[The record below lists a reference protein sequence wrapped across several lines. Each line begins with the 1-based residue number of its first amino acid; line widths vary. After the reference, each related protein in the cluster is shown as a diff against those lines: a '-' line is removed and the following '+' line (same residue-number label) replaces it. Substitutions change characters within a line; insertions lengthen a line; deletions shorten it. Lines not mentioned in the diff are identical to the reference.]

1 MDMFVYATIYA
12 GSGLMVYNIV
22 RYAGFTRRMRDTHGW
37 GDYQP
42 LLNVP
47 LVLLSLFLVGY
58 LIVGLF
64 GEPDI
69 IVASILFGGSV
80 FVDIILRVM
89 LKVIDRLRESNA
101 QAEAQYTEMR
111 ESLENLTQDRL
122 TVFRVN
128 LSTDEIEDRGGTHLS
143 EEDLRATTYTQ
154 LIACRDKC
162 LLSEPVRVGGYEL
175 FSRDGLLECFSRG
188 RTHVEETRFC
198 DLGRGRPDFVKIRAS
213 LAVQPESRDIV
224 AFVQESICN
233 DELVNEAILTKA
245 LIGQFDMITYLM
257 NGEYEVV
264 IGDYEHAQRGSI
276 LPTSRQGTYGRYLG
290 DQVAP
295 VIRGSEDERQEAL
308 EALSLASVERALET
322 IEPYEV
328 NIACDIDGDVFYKR
342 FAFYVIDRRAR
353 FYLLLKSDTTDARR
367 EEIERNERLSEA
379 LAEAQRANQS
389 KTLFFSNL
397 SHDLRTPMNA
407 IVGYTEFARRSESRE
422 QMGGY
427 LEKIDSSS
435 KYMLAL
441 INDVLE
447 MSRIESGKME
457 LVLED
462 CDIVYLVNEVYD
474 MFETQMR
481 DKEIDFSVDT
491 SRVRDRRVLCDR
503 TRVNRVLLNLLSNA
517 YKFTPRGGTVLVR
530 LDQLDGAPEGMG
542 LYELHVRDT
551 GIGMSPEF
559 AAKVFESFERDRG
572 VVTSGIQGTGLGMA
586 ITKRIV
592 DMMGGTITV
601 ASEVGKGTEFLVRL
615 PLSLRQEGVAL
626 TVEEA
631 ERAPIDEDF
640 DFSGM
645 RALLVEDNAINRE
658 IAAMLLEGIGF
669 ELDEAVN
676 GRDAVD
682 RLLAAEPGTYDVV
695 ITDIQMP
702 VMDGYEEA
710 RTIRALPNA
719 AIATI
724 PIVAMSANA
733 FKEDIAQA
741 KRVGIDGYVAKPVN
755 VDELMSTL
763 RRTLK

>member
-1 MDMFVYATIYA
+1 MDILVYASIYA

-22 RYAGFTRRMRDTHGW
+22 RCAGFVRRMQSLRDW
-37 GDYQP
+37 GGRQP
-42 LLNVP
+42 LLYIP

-58 LIVGLF
+58 LSVGFF

-69 IVASILFGGSV
+69 IVAGILLGGSI
-80 FVDIILRVM
+80 FVDIIFRVM
-89 LKVIDRLRESNA
+89 FQIIDHLRESKEH
-101 QAEAQYTEMR
+101 AEAQYAEMR
-111 ESLENLTQDRL
+111 DDLDSLTKDCRAVFHVNLTKD
-122 TVFRVN
+122 VV
-128 LSTDEIEDRGGTHLS
+128 EDCGGTGLS
-143 EEDLRATTYTQ
+143 EEDRRATTYSQ
-154 LIACRDKC
+154 LVANRDKRM
-162 LLSEPVRVGGYEL
+162 LSEPLRIGTHEL
-175 FSRDGLLECFSRG
+175 FSREGLLECFSRG
-188 RTHVEETRFC
+188 RTQVEETWFC
-198 DLGRGRPDFVKIRAS
+198 DLGRGHPDFIQVHAS
-213 LAVQPESRDIV
+213 LTLQPESHEIV
-224 AFVQESICN
+224 AFIQESICN
-233 DELVNEAILTKA
+233 DELVNDAILTKA
-245 LIGQFDMITYLM
+245 LIGQYDMITYIM
-257 NGEYEVV
+257 DGEYDVV
-264 IGDYEHAQRGSI
+264 IGDYERQQRGSI
-276 LPTSRQGTYGRYLG
+276 LPTKRQGTYERYIS

-295 VIRGSEDERQEAL
+295 VVLGSDEERL
-308 EALSLASVERALET
+308 EAIKSLGLASVELALDEH
-322 IEPYEV
+322 EPYEV
-328 NIACDIDGDVFYKR
+328 SISCGIDNEVSYKR
-342 FAFYVIDRRAR
+342 FVFYVIDRQAR
-353 FYLLLKSDTTDARR
+353 FYLLLKSDTTDVRR

-379 LAEAQRANQS
+379 LADAQRANQS
-389 KTLFFSNL
+389 KTVFFSNL

-407 IVGYTEFARRSESRE
+407 IVGYTEFARRCQDRE
-422 QMGGY
+422 QMSGY

-481 DKEIDFSVDT
+481 DKDIVFSVDT

-559 AAKVFESFERDRG
+559 AAKVFDSFERDRG

-592 DMMGGTITV
+592 DMMSGTITV
-601 ASEVGKGTEFLVRL
+601 ASEVGRGTEFLVRL
-615 PLSLRQEGVAL
+615 PLSLQQEDVAL
-626 TVEEA
+626 TVEET

-733 FKEDIAQA
+733 FKEDMAQA